1 MLLKKLIITAGLAG
15 TLGAAAPAFADH
27 IQPACDRDNEHVQYG
42 QYGAPAN
49 NYYGYDQ
56 TTPYYIDQDDWRRS
70 EWRRHHGW
78 DRWRARRWY
87 WQHHRRYYWPNY

>member
-1 MLLKKLIITAGLAG
+1 MLLRKLLITAGLAG

-27 IQPACDRDNEHVQYG
+27 AQPACDRDNGNVA
-42 QYGAPAN
+42 YGAP
-49 NYYGYDQ
+49 YYGQ
-56 TTPYYIDQDDWRRS
+56 TTPYYVDQDDWRRS
-70 EWRRHHGW
+70 EWRRRHEW